1 MYNEYKIE
9 YSYMTIGKRRITG
22 EDTSIADSAQEAI
35 DEVWNWYKGIPDLRI
50 ERVYKA
56 KRVYKANENRWEI
69 CDCWD

>member
-9 YSYMTIGKRRITG
+9 YSYMAAGNRRVTG
-22 EDTSIADSAQEAI
+22 EDTSIADSVQEAI

-50 ERVYKA
+50 ERVYS
-56 KRVYKANENRWEI
+56 RANGNRWEV

>member
-1 MYNEYKIE
+1 MCNEYKIE
-9 YSYMTIGKRRITG
+9 YSYMAAENRRITG
-22 EDTSIADSAQEAI
+22 EDISIADSVQEAI

-56 KRVYKANENRWEI
+56 NGDNENRWEI